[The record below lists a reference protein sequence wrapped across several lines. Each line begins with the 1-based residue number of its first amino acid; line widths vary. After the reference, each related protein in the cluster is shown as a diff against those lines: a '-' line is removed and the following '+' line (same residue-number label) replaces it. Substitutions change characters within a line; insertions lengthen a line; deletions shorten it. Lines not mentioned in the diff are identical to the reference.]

1 MMNLQQKILL
11 GGSVR
16 LIENVLQ
23 QEKSLVT
30 LWKGQRL
37 HEEDWLFYSIDGS
50 VSQVQLRKIP
60 AGSNCMI
67 LAIGMTAG
75 RLKEQLQESSCATI
89 FCLAD
94 EATYIRFLLACI
106 YFIKYPGIMGFDW
119 MDICELAFHSG
130 DGTGYA
136 DKTRTIFCATISNL
150 PQAFQSAPEYSLSD
164 ALRKDGPWGS
174 IWKRVAEWTY
184 GILHTT
190 DQRIARYKKLDW
202 ATANELLS
210 HIAVI
215 NLKKSNGTSHS
226 VDDNLKLYAEKDA
239 CMLRQQF
246 ELISPDI
253 VICGSTFSLLN
264 DALTLGFDKRNHP
277 SDNWYYWNAAGQLYL
292 DFYHPANQYPALLN
306 YYGVA
311 SIYQQALIEKAVV

>member
-1 MMNLQQKILL
+1 MDGKNYVTEQQKMF
-11 GGSVR
+11 GEWR
-16 LIENVLQ
+16 MRENH
-23 QEKSLVT
+23 QEKQFIEDGIVNPEVWFSSLSQ
-30 LWKGQRL
+30 GQPKI
-37 HEEDWLFYSIDGS
+37 LF
-50 VSQVQLRKIP
+50 V
-60 AGSNCMI
+60 
-67 LAIGMTAG
+67 
-75 RLKEQLQESSCATI
+75 LKEAYG
-89 FCLAD
+89 
-94 EATYIRFLLACI
+94 EA
-106 YFIKYPGIMGFDW
+106 
-119 MDICELAFHSG
+119 
-130 DGTGYA
+130 
-136 DKTRTIFCATISNL
+136 
-150 PQAFQSAPEYSLSD
+150 YSLSD

-202 ATANELLS
+202 AAANELLS
-210 HIAVI
+210 YIAVI

-246 ELISPDI
+246 GLISPDI

-264 DALTLGFDKRNHP
+264 EALTLGFDKRNHP

-306 YYGVA
+306 YYGIA